1 MFIFALAGGPCPR
14 AEDFGQNPWVDH
26 LCLKPMRPNVRLDS
40 QLMSTQDVHAFL
52 QPCCTVLPDTP
63 MGIQWGM
70 LPSCQRPLPHR
81 FQGWQGWCTCYAML
95 GIWED
100 NATAEPH
107 SVVYVVLVWS
117 LIDSKCLYLQC
128 SFSSFKSLACLKL
141 DTGWYWKNTGRS
153 ESGCL
158 GRCDTASWYSRYIM
172 AHLHIVKIHS
182 KNQRNLYRHINVNLS
197 HQQICMV

>member
-1 MFIFALAGGPCPR
+1 M
-14 AEDFGQNPWVDH
+14 
-26 LCLKPMRPNVRLDS
+26 
-40 QLMSTQDVHAFL
+40 
-52 QPCCTVLPDTP
+52 
-63 MGIQWGM
+63 
-70 LPSCQRPLPHR
+70 PSCQRPLPHR
-81 FQGWQGWCTCYAML
+81 FQGWQSWCTCYAML

-100 NATAEPH
+100 YATNEPH

-172 AHLHIVKIHS
+172 AHLHIVKRHS
-182 KNQRNLYRHINVNLS
+182 KNQRNLYKHICKLEPSANLYGLIMGLRTKMIHS
-197 HQQICMV
+197 SKRLSQLLAFRSPARKTTWVPYVTSWKLHDNTLYMYIRSVHPLYNFYNGPS

>member
-107 SVVYVVLVWS
+107 SVVYVV
-117 LIDSKCLYLQC
+117 
-128 SFSSFKSLACLKL
+128 
-141 DTGWYWKNTGRS
+141 
-153 ESGCL
+153 
-158 GRCDTASWYSRYIM
+158 SWYALRSGVYAMVGSASMLAGFKQM
-172 AHLHIVKIHS
+172 AVAVVVFITGP
-182 KNQRNLYRHINVNLS
+182 LS
-197 HQQICMV
+197 MTLSGVEIS